1 MPVKLSSCGSES
13 EQTAWAVA
21 HLKNGGRI
29 HDLSLWLGG
38 VDRPMRIVA
47 EVKRILRAE
56 GRVLTKTMETVR
68 DVDGKDH
75 RVLAWRIANEK
86 NCAQKISV

>member
-1 MPVKLSSCGSES
+1 MPVKLSNCGSES

-21 HLKNGGRI
+21 HLKKGGRI
-29 HDLSLWLGG
+29 HNISLWLGG
-38 VDRPMRIVA
+38 VDRPMRIIA

-56 GRVLTKTMETVR
+56 GRVVTKAMETIR

-75 RVLAWRIANEK
+75 RILAWRIASE
-86 NCAQKISV
+86 